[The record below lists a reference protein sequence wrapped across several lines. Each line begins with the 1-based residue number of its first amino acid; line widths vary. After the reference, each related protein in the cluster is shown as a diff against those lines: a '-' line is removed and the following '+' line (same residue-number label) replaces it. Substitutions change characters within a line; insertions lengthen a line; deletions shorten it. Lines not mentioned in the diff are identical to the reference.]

1 MCGIIGIVGKE
12 VVVSRLLTSLKML
25 EYRGYDSAGIA
36 VLKEGHIHVRRVEG
50 KIAGLEALFQRNP
63 IDGSIGIG
71 HTRWATHG
79 APSERNAHPHVTEE
93 VAIVHNG
100 IIENH
105 QQLKEDLIQQGCIFK
120 SETDSEVIAHLITM
134 FLKEGH
140 TPQEA
145 AALCFGRLEGAFGI
159 VVIFHGD
166 DDLMICVRRS
176 VPLALGIGQGEM
188 YVGSDALALASL
200 TQTLIYLEEGDWA
213 VLHRDSYQVYD
224 HHNRPVSRPQTQSS
238 INKDQ
243 GEKGKYPHYMLKEI
257 YEQPQVVQHL
267 VETYTDQNKSICF
280 PFKIDW
286 DTVPALTIVACG
298 TSYYAG
304 LVAQNW
310 IEKEAFVPVRV
321 EIASEFRYRQP
332 PLPKG
337 GLTIAISQSGETAD
351 TLAALRYA
359 KAQGQKILSLV
370 NVRESSI
377 ARESDYI
384 LELLA
389 GPEIGVASTKAFMA
403 QLTILSFLSL
413 LIAKEKGCLSADS
426 YKSLLREAEHLPET
440 IKDLLRR
447 QEEID
452 RAAHFLKGKKSILY
466 LGRGAHYPIAM
477 EGALKLKELSYLH
490 AEGAPSGELKH
501 GPIAL
506 IDDNT
511 PIIFLLPSDEL
522 REKNQSNL
530 EEVLARKGKVLLF
543 GSPDC
548 VATFHKKVYDGFEM
562 PEMAPFFLPLIYTV
576 PVQLLAYKTAI
587 LEGNDVDQPRNL
599 AKSVTVE

>member
-12 VVVSRLLTSLKML
+12 AVVSRLLTSLKML

-36 VLKEGHIHVRRVEG
+36 VLKEGHLHVRRVEG
-50 KIAGLEALFQRNP
+50 KIAGLEELFQKKP
-63 IDGSIGIG
+63 IESLLGIG

-105 QQLKEDLIQQGCIFK
+105 QQLKEHLIQQGCIFK
-120 SETDSEVIAHLITM
+120 SETDSEVIVHLITK
-134 FLKEGH
+134 FLKKGH

-145 AALCFGRLEGAFGI
+145 AALCFERLEGAFGI
-159 VVIFHGD
+159 VAIFHGH

-267 VETYTDQNKSICF
+267 VETYIGQNKNICF

-286 DTVPALTIVACG
+286 DTVSALTIVACG

-332 PLPKG
+332 PLPNG

-370 NVRESSI
+370 NVKESSI

-413 LIAKEKGCLSADS
+413 LIAKEKGGVSVDS

-440 IKDLLRR
+440 IKDLLKR

-548 VATFHKKVYDGFEM
+548 VTTFHKKVYDGFEM

>member
-1 MCGIIGIVGKE
+1 MCGIIGIAGQE
-12 VVVSRLLTSLKML
+12 AVVSRLLTSLKML

-36 VLKEGHIHVRRVEG
+36 VLKEGHLHVRRVEG
-50 KIAGLEALFQRNP
+50 KIAGLENLFEKNP
-63 IDGSIGIG
+63 IDGLIGIG

-120 SETDSEVIAHLITM
+120 SETDSEVIAHLITK
-134 FLKEGH
+134 FLKAGH

-145 AALCFGRLEGAFGI
+145 AALCFERLEGAFAI
-159 VVIFHGD
+159 VAIFQGY

-213 VLHRDSYQVYD
+213 VLHRNSYQIYD
-224 HHNRPVSRPQTQSS
+224 HQNHPVSRPQTQSS

-243 GEKGKYPHYMLKEI
+243 GEKGRYPHYMLKEI
-257 YEQPQVVQHL
+257 YEQPQVVQRL
-267 VETYTDQNKSICF
+267 IETYVDQNENIRF
-280 PFKIDW
+280 PFEVEW
-286 DTVPALTIVACG
+286 DTIPALTIVACG

-413 LIAKEKGCLSADS
+413 LIAKEKGRVSSDS
-426 YKSLLREAEHLPET
+426 YKNLLNSAKHLPET
-440 IKDLLRR
+440 IKNLLKR

-466 LGRGAHYPIAM
+466 LGRGAFYPIAM

-543 GSPDC
+543 GSHDC
-548 VATFHKKVYDGFEM
+548 VTSFVKKVYDGFEM